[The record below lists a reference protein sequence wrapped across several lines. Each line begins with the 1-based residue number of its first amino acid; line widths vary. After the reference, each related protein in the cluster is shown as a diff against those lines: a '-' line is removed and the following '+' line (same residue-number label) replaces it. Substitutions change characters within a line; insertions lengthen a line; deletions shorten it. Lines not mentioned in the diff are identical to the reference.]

1 MASCENRLIQLV
13 KEIEPTAT
21 QKDGA
26 KRSHNYLREV
36 LATGQMEKRIVD
48 SYLSGSYPRDTA
60 IQPLDDVDLI
70 FVINPKE
77 WFSNYFDELFSTYPE
92 PQFVLNTFLGAIRYR
107 YKDSSLRLQNRSVR
121 LKLYHL
127 NIDVVPAI
135 EGKKDDGT
143 ILIPDREK
151 EEWIIT
157 APKKHSE
164 IASAINKQ
172 QDARFKPL
180 VKLLK
185 YWNSNLPSTARF
197 KSFAVETLAAR
208 LFQKTKLGSLEE
220 GLLLFFDFV
229 GYLGDDARAYKW
241 SNNYGMSFDW
251 FECIIPDI
259 AGIGSNVVAG
269 VSEDHKQRFIEN
281 AVVSRNRMIE
291 ARDTRSEDTAWN
303 RTKQALRC

>member
-1 MASCENRLIQLV
+1 MASCEKQLIELISS
-13 KEIEPTAT
+13 IEPTAT

-26 KRSHNYLREV
+26 KRSHNYLREI
-36 LATGQMEKRIVD
+36 LATGNMAKRIVD

-70 FVINPKE
+70 FVINYKE
-77 WFSNYFDELFSTYPE
+77 WFSNPFDQLFATYPE
-92 PQFVLNTFLGAIRYR
+92 PETVLKSFLNAIRYR
-107 YKDSSLRLQNRSVR
+107 YQGSSLRLQNKSVR
-121 LKLYHL
+121 LSLYHL

-135 EGKKDDGT
+135 DNSKNDGT

-164 IASAINKQ
+164 TASMINQ
-172 QDARFKPL
+172 QQEGRFKPL

-185 YWNSNLPSTARF
+185 HWNFNLPSTARF

-208 LFQKTKLGSLEE
+208 LFRNIKYSSLEE
-220 GLLLFFDFV
+220 GLLLFFDFI
-229 GYLGDDARAYKW
+229 GHLGDDSRAYKW
-241 SNNYGMSFDW
+241 NEKYGVSFGW
-251 FECIIPDI
+251 FECTVPDL
-259 AGIGSNVVAG
+259 AGTGSNVAAG
-269 VSEDHKQRFIEN
+269 VTGEQKNRFIEN
-281 AVVSRNRMIE
+281 AIVSRNRLLE
-291 ARDTRSEDTAWN
+291 ARDARSVETAWS